1 MKPIILISAVRN
13 LKNSKEK
20 FMLHESYVNAVRAA
34 GGTPIL
40 APITNDLDEVKA
52 YISIC
57 DGLVLPG
64 GEDVSPMLLNEDP
77 LRGIGY
83 ISAER
88 DYFEFMLFEEAR
100 KQGKPILGICKGC
113 QIIALS
119 TGGKIYQDIFTQH
132 PNTIEHNQ
140 PEEQL
145 GELFH
150 SISLTQDSK
159 LYELFKGESIPVN
172 SWHHQAVR
180 CVGPELKVTARSSD
194 GIIEGIE
201 SIDGLMMGVQW
212 HPELLFEKYPKQ
224 LSIYKH
230 LIEQCIRKRG

>member
-1 MKPIILISAVRN
+1 MNPVILICAVRN
-13 LKNSKEK
+13 LKSSKKE
-20 FMLHESYVNAVRAA
+20 FVLHESYVNAVRAA
-34 GGTPIL
+34 GGTPML
-40 APITNDLDEVKA
+40 APITNDLNEVKA
-52 YISIC
+52 YISMC
-57 DGLVLPG
+57 DGLLLPG
-64 GEDVSPMLLNEDP
+64 GEDVSPMLLNEEP

-88 DYFEFMLFEEAR
+88 DYFEFMLFQEAKKR
-100 KQGKPILGICKGC
+100 DKPILGICKGC

-119 TGGKIYQDIFTQH
+119 TGGKIHQDIFTEH
-132 PNTIEHNQ
+132 PNTIEHSQ

-150 SISLTQDSK
+150 TVSFTKDSK
-159 LYELFKGESIPVN
+159 LYELFKSEKVWIN

-180 CVGPELKVTARSSD
+180 SVGPELKVTAKSSD

-201 SIDGLMMGVQW
+201 STDGLMMGVQW
-212 HPELLFEKYPKQ
+212 HPELLFEKYPEQ
-224 LSIYKH
+224 LSIYKQ

>member
-1 MKPIILISAVRN
+1 MKPVILISAVRN
-13 LKNSKEK
+13 LKDFKEK
-20 FMLHESYVNAVRAA
+20 FILHESYVNAVRAA
-34 GGTPIL
+34 GGIPIL
-40 APITNDLDEVKA
+40 APITNDLDEIKA
-52 YISIC
+52 YISMC

-64 GEDVSPMLLNEDP
+64 GEDVSPMLLNEEP

-88 DYFEFMLFEEAR
+88 DRFEFMLFEEAK
-100 KQGKPILGICKGC
+100 KQNKPILGICKGC

-132 PNTIEHNQ
+132 PNTIEHSQ

-150 SISLTQDSK
+150 SISLTEDSK
-159 LYELFKGESIPVN
+159 LYELFKSDRILVN
-172 SWHHQAVR
+172 SWHHQSVR
-180 CVGPELKVTARSSD
+180 SVSPELKVTAKSSD

-212 HPELLFEKYPKQ
+212 HPELLFQKYPEQLLIYKQ
-224 LSIYKH
+224 L
-230 LIEQCIRKRG
+230 IEHCIRKRG